1 MKRSAPKPGHLPE
14 DKPAIAVGRAAGP
27 IVNRLPGRRVT
38 AMMLL
43 AAAALD
49 LTRCGLVAATAR
61 QAGKAAVPVLA
72 GLAVAALTLWT
83 ARGCRRGT
91 RWSGLAAFLI
101 GMGSA
106 PQAAAAG
113 FSAAYTIP
121 DAATAALGVLVAVGV
136 LATAGRAGQPGPSK
150 ARHPQEADT
159 GLPHRLPSRNTVR
172 QTEKTHA

>member
-14 DKPAIAVGRAAGP
+14 DKLAIAVGGAAGP

-61 QAGKAAVPVLA
+61 Q
-72 GLAVAALTLWT
+72 
-83 ARGCRRGT
+83 
-91 RWSGLAAFLI
+91 
-101 GMGSA
+101 
-106 PQAAAAG
+106 
-113 FSAAYTIP
+113 
-121 DAATAALGVLVAVGV
+121 
-136 LATAGRAGQPGPSK
+136 PGPSK
-150 ARHPQEADT
+150 ARHPQDADT
-159 GLPHRLPSRNTVR
+159 GLPHRLPSRSTVR